1 MMNATRSGGRFG
13 QLSTL
18 IGFMG
23 YCLKSKK
30 IARKFFYGFLYVYW
44 INHFYT
50 LGSYVGVLVAMPGI
64 FRLYP
69 SCL

>member
-50 LGSYVGVLVAMPGI
+50 LGSYLGALIKMPKLYNKVG
-64 FRLYP
+64 
-69 SCL
+69 